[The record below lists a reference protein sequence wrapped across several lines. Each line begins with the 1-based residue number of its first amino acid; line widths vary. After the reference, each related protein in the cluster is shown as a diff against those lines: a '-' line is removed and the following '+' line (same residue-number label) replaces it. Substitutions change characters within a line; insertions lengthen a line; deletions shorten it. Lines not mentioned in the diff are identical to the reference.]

1 MVHRVSNSVYIVKFE
16 CVPIVESTSNQQ
28 GEAANEGQ
36 EQDEGRQREG
46 QEDNEREEVEQ
57 IHEQTQLEGA
67 TAPIPCTET
76 SSDHS
81 KYQQIYNN
89 FYYTTK
95 LVSTG
100 VLENMAYAGLIY
112 YEEKGVEDLATF
124 TAAKD
129 LNALLEVNIQK
140 CCNDIDCS
148 IYNSLSRKKMLVL
161 KEDRMFILLLNLIKV
176 TLN

>member
-36 EQDEGRQREG
+36 GQENGEQRDG
-46 QEDNEREEVEQ
+46 QEDNERGEEEQ
-57 IHEQTQLEGA
+57 NHEQTQLEGA

-81 KYQQIYNN
+81 KYQQLIVINIILSL
-89 FYYTTK
+89 TAT
-95 LVSTG
+95 LVVSTG

-112 YEEKGVEDLATF
+112 YEEKGAEDLATF
-124 TAAKD
+124 TVAKD
-129 LNALLEVNIQK
+129 LNALLEVIIIGVCYFLN
-140 CCNDIDCS
+140 N
-148 IYNSLSRKKMLVL
+148 
-161 KEDRMFILLLNLIKV
+161 LLLLCLV
-176 TLN
+176 Y